1 MQFGA
6 LSTRWL
12 KADVIAGLTVA
23 AIVIPKAMA
32 YATIAGLP
40 VEIGLYTALVPMV
53 VYAFLGTSRPLS
65 VSTTTTIAILSAA
78 ALGEAVPGAEPQAMV
93 AAAAT
98 LAVMVGVLLAAAG
111 ALKLGFIANFISDP
125 VLVGFKTGIGLVIVV
140 DQLPKLLGI
149 KIAKAGF
156 FRDVW
161 SIVQGLDDTQLAT
174 LGVTVGLFAF
184 IVLMEK
190 LVPKAPTPLL
200 AVGVGIAAS
209 AAFGLTAYGIKLIGE
224 VPSGLPMPLMPAL
237 GLGEALWPAAVGIA
251 LMSFTETIAAGRA
264 FAAGDEPRL
273 APDRELFALGAA
285 NAAGGLFGAMPAGG
299 GTSQTAVAR
308 RAGARSQLAGLTC
321 AAATFATLLFLA
333 PVIGYMPQAVLAA
346 VVVAYSLELI
356 QPKEFL
362 AIRQVRVQEYRWAL
376 VACLGVMVLGTL
388 KGILVAVILSL
399 ISLSQ
404 QAYDP
409 PVYRLGRKKGT
420 GVFRPTDAA
429 HPDDEHWPGLAL
441 VRLEG
446 RAFFLNAQRIAEK
459 LNAVAAEDAPRV
471 VVIDCSAI
479 VDIEYSALRMLE
491 EGERKHAAA
500 GIELWLAALNPSV
513 RAMVMRSALGPR
525 LGEKRMF
532 ATVEQAVE
540 AFEKQDLTR
549 RA

>member
-1 MQFGA
+1 LQFGA

-12 KADVIAGLTVA
+12 QADVIAGLTVA

-40 VEIGLYTALVPMV
+40 VQIGLYTALVPMV

-78 ALGEAVPGAEPQAMV
+78 ALGAAVPSGDAAGLV
-93 AAAAT
+93 TAAAT
-98 LAVMVGVLLAAAG
+98 LAVMVGALLAAAG

-125 VLVGFKTGIGLVIVV
+125 VLAGFKTGIGFVIVV

-149 KIAKAGF
+149 KIHKEGF
-156 FRDVW
+156 FRDLW

-184 IVLMEK
+184 IVLMERF
-190 LVPKAPTPLL
+190 VPKAPTPLL
-200 AVGVGIAAS
+200 AVALGIGAS

-224 VPSGLPMPLMPAL
+224 VPSGLPLPVMPAL
-237 GLGEALWPAAVGIA
+237 GLGEALWPAAIGIA

-264 FAAGDEPRL
+264 FAASDEPRL
-273 APDRELFALGAA
+273 TPNRELFALGAA
-285 NAAGGLFGAMPAGG
+285 NAVGGLFGAMPAGG

-308 RAGARSQLAGLTC
+308 RAGARSQAAGLVC

-356 QPKEFL
+356 QPKEFV
-362 AIRQVRVQEYRWAL
+362 AIRKVRVYEFRWAL

-399 ISLSQ
+399 LSLAQ

-420 GVFRPTDAA
+420 QVFRKPSAE
-429 HPDDEHWPGLAL
+429 HPDDERWPGLAL

-446 RAFFLNAQRIAEK
+446 RAFFLNAQRIADHIG
-459 LNAVAAEDAPRV
+459 AIVAEDKPRV
-471 VVIDCSAI
+471 VVLDCSAVI
-479 VDIEYSALRMLE
+479 DIEYSALKMLD
-491 EGERKHAAA
+491 EGERQHAAE
-500 GIELWLAALNPSV
+500 GIELWLAALNPAV
-513 RAMVMRSALGPR
+513 LEMVKRSALGER
-525 LGEKRMF
+525 LGRERMF
-532 ATVEQAVE
+532 FTVERAVE
-540 AFEKQDLTR
+540 AFEARDLTR
-549 RA
+549 RV

>member
-1 MQFGA
+1 MDLGA

-12 KADVIAGLTVA
+12 RADVIAGLTVA

-40 VEIGLYTALVPMV
+40 VQVGLYTALVPMV
-53 VYAFLGTSRPLS
+53 VYAVLGTSRPLS

-98 LAVMVGVLLAAAG
+98 LAVMVGVLLALAG
-111 ALKLGFIANFISDP
+111 ALRLGFIANFISDP
-125 VLVGFKTGIGLVIVV
+125 VLAGFKTGIGFVIVV

-149 KIAKAGF
+149 KIHKEGF
-156 FRDVW
+156 FRDVG
-161 SIVQGLDDTQLAT
+161 SIFVGLDDTQLAT

-184 IVLMEK
+184 IVLMERF
-190 LVPKAPTPLL
+190 VPKAPTPLL
-200 AVGVGIAAS
+200 AVAVGIAAS
-209 AAFGLTAYGIKLIGE
+209 AAFGLTAFGITLIGE
-224 VPSGLPMPLMPAL
+224 VPSGLPQPMMPVL
-237 GLGEALWPAAVGIA
+237 GLGEALWPAAIGIA

-264 FAAGDEPRL
+264 FANPDEPR
-273 APDRELFALGAA
+273 PTPNRELIALGAA
-285 NAAGGLFGAMPAGG
+285 NAVGGLFGAMPAGG

-308 RAGARSQLAGLTC
+308 RAGAKSQWAGLAC

-356 QPKEFL
+356 QPKEFM
-362 AIRQVRVQEYRWAL
+362 AIRAVRVNEFRWAL
-376 VACLGVMVLGTL
+376 VACLGVMMLGTL

-399 ISLSQ
+399 LSLAQ

-409 PVYRLGRKKGT
+409 PVYRLVRKKGT
-420 GVFRPTDAA
+420 QVFRRPSAE
-429 HPDDEHWPGLAL
+429 HPDDDSWPGLEL
-441 VRLEG
+441 VRIEG
-446 RAFFLNAQRIAEK
+446 RAFFLNAQRIAEQV
-459 LNAVAAEDAPRV
+459 VAIVVERKPRV
-471 VVIDCSAI
+471 VVLDCSAI
-479 VDIEYSALRMLE
+479 IDIEYSALKMLD
-491 EGERKHAAA
+491 EGEKRHRDN

-513 RAMVMRSALGPR
+513 LAMVQRSELGQR
-525 LGEKRMF
+525 LGRERMF
-532 ATVEQAVE
+532 FTVEKAVA
-540 AFEKQDLTR
+540 AFEARDLTQ

>member
-12 KADVIAGLTVA
+12 QADVIAGLTVA

-40 VEIGLYTALVPMV
+40 VQIGLYTALVPMV
-53 VYAFLGTSRPLS
+53 VYAFIGTSRPLS

-78 ALGEAVPGAEPQAMV
+78 ALGAAVPSGDAAGL
-93 AAAAT
+93 ATAAAT
-98 LAVMVGVLLAAAG
+98 LAVMVGALLALAG

-125 VLVGFKTGIGLVIVV
+125 VLAGFKTGIGFVIVV

-149 KIAKAGF
+149 KIHKEGF
-156 FRDVW
+156 FRDLW

-190 LVPKAPTPLL
+190 FVPKAPTPLL
-200 AVGVGIAAS
+200 AVALGIGAS

-224 VPSGLPMPLMPAL
+224 VPSGLPLPVMPAL
-237 GLGEALWPAAVGIA
+237 GLGEALWPAAIGIA

-264 FAAGDEPRL
+264 FAASDEPRL
-273 APDRELFALGAA
+273 TPNRELFALGAA
-285 NAAGGLFGAMPAGG
+285 NAVGGLFGAMPAGG

-308 RAGARSQLAGLTC
+308 RAGARSQAAGLVC

-356 QPKEFL
+356 QPKEFV
-362 AIRQVRVQEYRWAL
+362 AIRKVRVYEFRWAL

-388 KGILVAVILSL
+388 KGILVAVVLSL
-399 ISLSQ
+399 LSLAQ

-409 PVYRLGRKKGT
+409 PVYRLVRKKGT
-420 GVFRPTDAA
+420 QVFRKPSAE
-429 HPDDEHWPGLAL
+429 HPDDERWPGLAL

-446 RAFFLNAQRIAEK
+446 RAFFLNAQRIADHIG
-459 LNAVAAEDAPRV
+459 AIVAEDKPRV
-471 VVIDCSAI
+471 VVLDCSAVI
-479 VDIEYSALRMLE
+479 DIEYSALKMLD
-491 EGERKHAAA
+491 EGERQHAAE
-500 GIELWLAALNPSV
+500 GIELWLAALNPAV
-513 RAMVMRSALGPR
+513 LEMVKRSALGER
-525 LGEKRMF
+525 LGRERMF
-532 ATVEQAVE
+532 FTVERAVE
-540 AFEKQDLTR
+540 AFEARDLTR
-549 RA
+549 RV